1 MQRNSEDDSL
11 LSAEAQHPPPKFV
24 TGSLLRHILVMTGTG
39 AVGLMA
45 IFIGDL
51 ANIFFLSR
59 SGDEAVVAAVG
70 YASTILF
77 FSTAIGI
84 GLAIA
89 TTSLVAPALGARLR
103 ERARRLSANGHVL
116 TFVVSAAFSLLL
128 WLAIDPLLSLLGA
141 KGHTHELASG
151 YLSILVP
158 TLPMLALGMTSA
170 AVLRS
175 VGDAHRAM
183 HITLFGALFNIA
195 FDVLFIVYL
204 GWGIEGAAL
213 ASVLARI
220 AIMVIGLYGVIGV
233 HDLMGRTDAVLL
245 RADVP
250 LFAAIAVPAILT
262 NVATPAGNA
271 YVTHA
276 IAAYG
281 DGAVA
286 GWAIIGRITPVAFG
300 AIYALSGSVG
310 PILGQNYG
318 AQSSGR
324 MREVLTLSL
333 MTVAGFTSVAWLLM
347 ALFASPLADAFRAG
361 PESRELI
368 VVFCRWL
375 SPLFLFLGALFIANA
390 VFNTLGRAH
399 FSTALNW
406 GRATLGT
413 VPFVLIGG
421 SLGGAQGVIAGN
433 LFGGIVFGIVAV
445 VLAYRL
451 IDQFEQL
458 FSQGHD

>member
-1 MQRNSEDDSL
+1 MQRNTGDDFTPV
-11 LSAEAQHPPPKFV
+11 AEAQHPPPKFI

-59 SGDEAVVAAVG
+59 SSDEAVVAAVG

-116 TFVVSAAFSLLL
+116 TFVVSAAFSVLL

-141 KGHTHELASG
+141 EGHTHDLASG

-183 HITLFGALFNIA
+183 HITLSGALFNIA
-195 FDVLFIVYL
+195 FDVLFIVHL
-204 GWGIEGAAL
+204 GWGIDGAAF
-213 ASVLARI
+213 ASVLARV

-233 HDLMGRTDAVLL
+233 HDLMGRPDTATLGEDM
-245 RADVP
+245 P
-250 LFAAIAVPAILT
+250 LFAVIAVPAILT

-318 AQSSGR
+318 AQSAER

-333 MTVAGFTSVAWLLM
+333 LTVGAFTVVAWMMM
-347 ALFASPLADAFRAG
+347 AIFADPLAQAFRAG
-361 PESRELI
+361 PEARELI
-368 VVFCRWL
+368 IVFCRWL

-390 VFNTLGRAH
+390 VFNTLGHAH

-406 GRATLGT
+406 ARATLGT
-413 VPFVLIGG
+413 VPFVLAGG
-421 SLGGAQGVIAGN
+421 MLGGAQGVVAGN
-433 LFGGIVFGIVAV
+433 LIGGIVFGVIGV

-451 IDQFEQL
+451 IDRLGKMFASL
-458 FSQGHD
+458 QG